1 MQIVITLLL
10 ILITSDTNFFH
21 RARWYLF
28 LLLLSVISLLMIINE
43 YAFLGVWV
51 SFEPSSKNKLLWLQT
66 FKPILMPNVKPG
78 LFEPSF
84 KRQFQWLVRSL
95 RSGPKSNLTLF
106 SCAINQILENEPDL
120 FLYEVRN
127 NILVSCSKSAKSC
140 SYTLFKT
147 KLLHAHKRRRSSSA
161 SYHCSIGPNFLGFG
175 NTS

>member
-28 LLLLSVISLLMIINE
+28 LLLSVISLLMIINE

-51 SFEPSSKNKLLWLQT
+51 SFEPSSKKKLLWLHT
-66 FKPILMPNVKPG
+66 FKPILMPNFVQG

-84 KRQFQWLVRSL
+84 KLKFQWLVRSL
-95 RSGPKSNLTLF
+95 ETGPKSNLTLF

-147 KLLHAHKRRRSSSA
+147 KLLHAHKRRSSSA